1 MFAAIFEPTFADGL
15 VNFFFLKDPWPTEKS
30 QQ

>member
-1 MFAAIFEPTFADGL
+1 MFAAIFYPTFADRL
-15 VNFFFLKDPWPTEKS
+15 VKIFFLKDPWITEKS